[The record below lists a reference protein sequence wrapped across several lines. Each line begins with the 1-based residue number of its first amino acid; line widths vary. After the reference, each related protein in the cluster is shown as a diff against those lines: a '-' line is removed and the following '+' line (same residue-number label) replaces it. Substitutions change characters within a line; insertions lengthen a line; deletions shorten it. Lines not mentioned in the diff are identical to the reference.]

1 MKKYT
6 IHLNYYATIDIDVL
20 AENRQQARE
29 LAMQDDTPLNE
40 FDFDLN
46 DVEVLEEQEIED
58 PEKLIRQADSI
69 LQRALKQGEAYQ
81 LPFWPTI
88 TIQTWDGLNVQQ
100 QSDILQSVYWDEERD
115 EIGLETDKFAEIT
128 ISDLSEV
135 QQYEVAKAI
144 VDAQLHNLLP
154 LS

>member
-58 PEKLIRQADSI
+58 PIELIKKAESI
-69 LQRALKQGEAYQ
+69 LQRALKQGEAYR
-81 LPFWPTI
+81 LPSWPTI
-88 TIQTWDGLNVQQ
+88 TIQTWEGLNVQQ

-115 EIGLETDKFAEIT
+115 EISLETDKFAELT

-144 VDAQLHNLLP
+144 VEAQPHNNLQQ
-154 LS
+154 